1 MNVQAAFEILEI
13 EITQEQRV
21 IKRAYA
27 QLVKRYHPEENPTE
41 WQRVHDAYECA
52 MNYAGRKQ
60 DIADGIA
67 FSNENYENPIVWEL
81 EKEESRFAVEMPVQ
95 EETEFNFQNI
105 ENLFE
110 QESKKRR
117 DEQDNVLV
125 DALNRM
131 SELEK
136 KKKIPVKQWSYV
148 LGTPEI
154 QAARTNSAFLYCLGD
169 FLKNA
174 KVDTSGYNVIRG
186 FLYDVNQE
194 LQGDL
199 FRDESANARLA
210 AFNVVAEALEEAY
223 WVRGSGAIKK
233 IFNQDLFIIIV
244 MVIAMIGLVLFY
256 DFIYGLDEHKD
267 PNQVILQLEEV
278 DAQGRLWFGKRTSL
292 PSKYAKT
299 NWWVWSGE
307 IREKFRDKYELDS
320 EGDIAICFCIGNYDV
335 EIDDVIA
342 FVYMKDFGLESGNYE
357 VWQYDGEKYRSMTI
371 YNVRNDASPY
381 EKMGKLYMPIKVHKV
396 EDDSLGVDEY
406 HPVVIM
412 RTDSKKVETE

>member
-233 IFNQDLFIIIV
+233 ISNQDSFIIIV

-256 DFIYGLDEHKD
+256 DFVYGLDEHKD

-278 DAQGRLWFGKRTSL
+278 DAQGGLWFGDRCSL
-292 PSKYAKT
+292 PSRYVKSG
-299 NWWVWSGE
+299 WRVWSSRFTVE
-307 IREKFRDKYELDS
+307 QREELGLGSD
-320 EGDIAICFCIGNYDV
+320 GDIIACFYIGHLEEEIEDV
-335 EIDDVIA
+335 TVFLSLKEMGIKNEA
-342 FVYMKDFGLESGNYE
+342 YE
-357 VWQYDGEKYRSMTI
+357 VWQYNGEEYRCMPIVDVENSV
-371 YNVRNDASPY
+371 NPY
-381 EKMGKLYMPIKVHKV
+381 EKYGELYINTKVHKV